1 MQESAA
7 EDLLNNVEN
16 LALAV
21 GEVLVTS
28 ASTNVSNETSRTIT
42 RENIGILLYCV
53 YIRTYI
59 GDFVV
64 STALAIRSYFCLL

>member
-42 RENIGILLYCV
+42 RENIGILLMCTH
-53 YIRTYI
+53 ICT
-59 GDFVV
+59 FVRIYV
-64 STALAIRSYFCLL
+64 AFNNKVILLFQQH